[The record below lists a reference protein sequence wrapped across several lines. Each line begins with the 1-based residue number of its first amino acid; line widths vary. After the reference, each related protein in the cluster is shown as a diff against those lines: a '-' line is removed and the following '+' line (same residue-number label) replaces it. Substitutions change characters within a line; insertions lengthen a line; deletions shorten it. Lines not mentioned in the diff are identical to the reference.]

1 MIMKHNM
8 LRPHQNNFP
17 TAGEN
22 TYLDPTC
29 VIIGDVQL
37 GKNCSVWPL
46 VVMRG
51 DVNSIHIGD
60 RSNIQD
66 GSVLHVTH
74 KNEENPNGYPV
85 VIGEDVTI
93 GHKVILHG
101 CTIGDR
107 VLVGMGSTILDGA
120 VIESD
125 VIVGAASLVA
135 PNKRLQSGF
144 LYVGNPAKAVRL
156 LTEQERA
163 FLPSSADN
171 YVRLKESY
179 K

>member
-1 MIMKHNM
+1 MKQSM
-8 LRPHQNNFP
+8 LRPHQHNFP
-17 TAGEN
+17 SIGES
-22 TYLDPTC
+22 TYLDPSC
-29 VIIGDVQL
+29 VIIGDVTL

-51 DVNSIHIGD
+51 DVNHIRIGD

-74 KNEENPNGYPV
+74 KNQDEPNGYPV
-85 VIGEDVTI
+85 VIGCDVTI

-101 CTIGDR
+101 CSIGDR

-125 VIVGAASLVA
+125 VMVGAASLVA

-144 LYVGNPAKAVRL
+144 LYIGSPAKAVRP

-163 FLPSSADN
+163 FLLKSADN

-179 K
+179 Q